1 MSRRRPIAA
10 IVLAT
15 VAATIGLTALPA
27 SAAQVSV
34 EEYVRSVCTGIGDFQ
49 TTITDSQAAVE
60 SQVEDLTDVPSA
72 KDAFLTF
79 MGDFVGAVD
88 QLRTDLKAAGTPQ
101 IENGGK
107 LAAVLRTGV
116 GQMHTLVQGA
126 EDRASDLPTGSPKAF
141 TKALTKI
148 NRSMDKALDELGD
161 SISEAGNKYDTGQ
174 FDDASDNEPACTV
187 IGGGSASSGS

>member
-1 MSRRRPIAA
+1 MSRRRPIAVV
-10 IVLAT
+10 VLAT
-15 VAATIGLTALPA
+15 VVATIGLTALPA
-27 SAAQVSV
+27 RAAQVSV
-34 EEYVRSVCTGIGDFQ
+34 QEYVRSVCTGIGDFQ

-60 SQVEDLTDVPSA
+60 SQLEDLTDIPSA

-126 EDRASDLPTGSPKAF
+126 EDRRRRTCPPAARRRSRRRSPRSTGRWTRRSTSSVTAS
-141 TKALTKI
+141 
-148 NRSMDKALDELGD
+148 RR
-161 SISEAGNKYDTGQ
+161 
-174 FDDASDNEPACTV
+174 PAT
-187 IGGGSASSGS
+187 STTPASSTMPATTSPRAR